1 MMTEKIKGNVKSFND
16 TKGYGFIKPEN
27 MDQDVFVH
35 ATQLAHLGGTLQAG
49 QTVLFEAIKGRKGIE
64 ATNIEII

>member
-1 MMTEKIKGNVKSFND
+1 MTNKIKGNVKSFND

-27 MDQDVFVH
+27 DDKDVFVH
-35 ATQLAHLGGTLQAG
+35 AKQLDHLGGTLQPG
-49 QTVLFEAIKGRKGIE
+49 PVVLFEAMQGRKGIE